1 MAFRGRALLP
11 IVFGPTVWALYFL
24 VAYVVAAVVCVK
36 DPEAIDTARVALAV
50 TGGLCVLAVAASGA
64 LAGMSWRR
72 DLAHAGEGRLS
83 DASEVS
89 RRAFLAFATVLLDGL
104 SVVAIVFT
112 AAPLLLAGT
121 CR

>member
-24 VAYVVAAVVCVK
+24 VAYVAAAIVCVK
-36 DPEAIDTARVALAV
+36 APGAIDTARITLASFGAGCALAV
-50 TGGLCVLAVAASGA
+50 VGSGA

-72 DLAHAGEGRLS
+72 QLVHAGEGRLS
-83 DASEVS
+83 DASEAS
-89 RRAFLAFATVLLDGL
+89 RRAFLAFATVLLNGL
-104 SVVAIVFT
+104 SVIAIVFT
-112 AAPLLLAGT
+112 AAPLLFAGS